1 MRNMPPPGGVM
12 VRVAACASAFALLSG
27 WAAAADLPQLA
38 TMPPPEVVTAPTPIA
53 FNWSGFYF
61 GGHGGYGF
69 GKAPYVD
76 GFVIGGQAGV
86 NWQYD
91 AFVFGAEADGSWVDW
106 EGTNAIGTLRLR
118 GGLAFDR
125 FLVYATAGASIQ
137 PFDAVGWVAG
147 TGLEYAFSRHW
158 TGGVEYLYYEI
169 NGGASDVF
177 RGRVSYLF
185 SAFGSAASV
194 MTSPSPAAFNWTGFY
209 LGGHGG
215 YSFVSGPNITD
226 GYEVGAQV
234 GVNRQFGQVVL
245 GIEASGGFVDWGPV
259 TGAGSVRARGGY
271 AFNRFL
277 AYATG
282 GLGIEDSVGWTVGGG
297 VEYALT
303 DHWTVGAEYLH
314 HDFIGGHKADV
325 LTGRVSYLFNQ
336 VGGL

>member
-1 MRNMPPPGGVM
+1 M
-12 VRVAACASAFALLSG
+12 VRVAASVSAFALLTG
-27 WAAAADLPQLA
+27 LAVAADLPQLP
-38 TMPPPEVVTAPTPIA
+38 TVPPPAVIAAPTPIA

-69 GKAPYVD
+69 GQAPFVD
-76 GFVIGGQAGV
+76 GAVAGGQVGV
-86 NWQYD
+86 NWQHD
-91 AFVFGAEADGSWVDW
+91 AFVLGAEADGSWVDW
-106 EGTNAIGTLRLR
+106 QGANAVGTLRLR

-125 FLVYATAGASIQ
+125 FLVYATGGAS
-137 PFDAVGWVAG
+137 FDANAVGWAAG
-147 TGLEYAFSRHW
+147 TGLQYAFTNNW
-158 TGGVEYLYYEI
+158 TGGVEYLYYEVD
-169 NGGASDVF
+169 GGASDVF

-185 SAFGSAASV
+185 GAFGGAATA
-194 MTSPSPAAFNWTGFY
+194 MTSPTPAAFNWTGFY

-215 YSFVSGPNITD
+215 YSFVSGPGITD

-234 GVNRQFGQVVL
+234 GVNRQFGQFVV
-245 GIEASGGFVDWGPV
+245 GIETSGGFVDWGPV

-277 AYATG
+277 TYATG
-282 GLGIEDSVGWTVGGG
+282 GMGIEDSIGWTVGAG

-303 DHWTVGAEYLH
+303 DHWIIGAEYLH

-325 LTGRVSYLFNQ
+325 LTGRVSYMFNQ